1 MLFTQH
7 LFITII
13 VGVALFTCCQPS
25 AAETEQSLRKVQ
37 KNESLPATRVER
49 STALCGNDDPPPAA
63 TEPRKNSESKSRVK
77 RTRRLPYRWARQV
90 PPAVGVGWTQYQG
103 QTGTFQQSWYT
114 DSSGRVIANDQT
126 VNGRHLPPSAPA
138 ITWSPLPPG
147 APVPPG
153 LQDAITKL
161 IVGAV
166 QPVNPAGPGPQVIPA
181 SPVGGE
187 GPEGQPGVPAQQPY
201 GLGSGVQPVP
211 GVVGIPDTAATVQDE
226 AEQDIYRPARPQKP
240 TQGTQ
245 DGRAGVQPKLVLSFQ
260 KAVPPKEEEDEKD
273 EKEERL
279 PRMPPWQGHGGGPPG
294 HGGGPPGHGGIPPGH
309 AKRGGGKKRKGPHGG
324 GGGRGGGRGNGPGG
338 RGGPGGGD
346 YDYYDAQE
354 GRGGRGPPRG
364 EDYPDRPYPGRGG
377 HGHPPPHEGYP
388 EDPYRDQRPPPQQ
401 PQHRPP
407 PEERPRP
414 QRPPPPQ
421 ERPPAQRPTPPLPY
435 DPNEPEE
442 PPEDAPPAGRP
453 SQSPNLRDLQPLC
466 GVRSLAFAE
475 DKSSDY
481 QTVPFIVGGNV
492 TSHRS
497 WPWMAKLEVLNP
509 DEITYKFLCGGSLI
523 SARYMITAAH
533 CFSPIPE
540 RAQNYRVVFFS
551 PRPGFTL
558 ERIVEKII
566 IHDKYNSYSHYYDI
580 AAVRFNRDLLR
591 PFMPICLP
599 TPTFTGRAL
608 SDQEAFVIGWGSTKF
623 GGPSSKELR
632 EVSLPIWSNSEC
644 KKVYDPLNSQH
655 IDKGITPQQLC
666 AGRKEGGVD
675 ACQGDSGGPLM
686 VLDDNK
692 RWTLVGIVSFG
703 HSCASPNFPGVYTRT
718 DSYLDWIRQNVNFTA

>member
-7 LFITII
+7 LFIAII
-13 VGVALFTCCQPS
+13 VGFALFTCQPS
-25 AAETEQSLRKVQ
+25 AAETEESLRKT
-37 KNESLPATRVER
+37 KESESRPATRVER
-49 STALCGNDDPPPAA
+49 SAVLCSDDDPPPAT

-77 RTRRLPYRWARQV
+77 RTRRLPYRWARQA

-103 QTGTFQQSWYT
+103 QTDTIQQSWYT
-114 DSSGRVIANDQT
+114 DSSGRVITSGQT
-126 VNGRHLPPSAPA
+126 VNGHLPPSAPA
-138 ITWSPLPPG
+138 IAWVNGPSGPLPPG
-147 APVPPG
+147 SVVPPG
-153 LQDAITKL
+153 LQDALTKL

-181 SPVGGE
+181 SPVGGG
-187 GPEGQPGVPAQQPY
+187 GPAGQPAAPAQQPY
-201 GLGSGVQPVP
+201 GVGSGAQPVP
-211 GVVGIPDTAATVQDE
+211 GVVGIPDTAATLQDE
-226 AEQDIYRPARPQKP
+226 AEQDIYRPEKSQNPR
-240 TQGTQ
+240 Q
-245 DGRAGVQPKLVLSFQ
+245 DMQNGRAGVQPKLVLSFK
-260 KAVPPKEEEDEKD
+260 KAVPPKEEEDEED

-279 PRMPPWQGHGGGPPG
+279 PRMPPWQGGGFV
-294 HGGGPPGHGGIPPGH
+294 PPGH
-309 AKRGGGKKRKGPHGG
+309 AKRGGGKGRK
-324 GGGRGGGRGNGPGG
+324 GGGRGGGRGRGPGG
-338 RGGPGGGD
+338 RGPPGQRD
-346 YDYYDAQE
+346 YDYYDTQE

-364 EDYPDRPYPGRGG
+364 EDYPNGPYPGHGG
-377 HGHPPPHEGYP
+377 HGHPPPHGGYP
-388 EDPYRDQRPPPQQ
+388 EEPHREPRPPPHQ

-407 PEERPRP
+407 SEEGPRQQHP
-414 QRPPPPQ
+414 PPTQDQYQPPPPR
-421 ERPPAQRPTPPLPY
+421 ERPPAPRPTPPLPY

-442 PPEDAPPAGRP
+442 QPEDGPAAGQP

-608 SDQEAFVIGWGSTKF
+608 TDQEAYVIGWGSTKF

-655 IDKGITPQQLC
+655 IDRGITKEQLC

-686 VLDDNK
+686 VLDSNK